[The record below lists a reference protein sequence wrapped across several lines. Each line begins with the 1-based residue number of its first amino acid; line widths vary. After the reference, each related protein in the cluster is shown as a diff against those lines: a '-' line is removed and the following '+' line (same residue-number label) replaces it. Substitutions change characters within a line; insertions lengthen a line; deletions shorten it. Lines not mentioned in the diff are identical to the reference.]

1 LNLVKEKLF
10 IGKIYHIK
18 DTTLLEQ
25 KEGFYESPKIYNK
38 HFIPIGKYKC
48 MVYVLNPSKC
58 GSLRKPRKTYK
69 KMIKKINL
77 EKLSK
82 VVLR

>member
-1 LNLVKEKLF
+1 
-10 IGKIYHIK
+10 
-18 DTTLLEQ
+18 
-25 KEGFYESPKIYNK
+25 
-38 HFIPIGKYKC
+38 

-69 KMIKKINL
+69 KMIQKINL

-82 VVLR
+82 VVL